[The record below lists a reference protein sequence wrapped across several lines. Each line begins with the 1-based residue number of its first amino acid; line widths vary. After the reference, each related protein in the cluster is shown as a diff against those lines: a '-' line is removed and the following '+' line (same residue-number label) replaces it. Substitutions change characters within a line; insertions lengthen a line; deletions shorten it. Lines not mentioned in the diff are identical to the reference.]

1 MAATQRMKEG
11 EPCDLLERLAA
22 DPAFPLDERQ
32 IRGMLDPQAF
42 VGRSAEQVDAFL
54 DALPLDAEESA
65 EMRPLT
71 V

>member
-22 DPAFPLDERQ
+22 DPSFPLDAQQ
-32 IRGMLDPQAF
+32 IRAMLDPQAF
-42 VGRSAEQVDAFL
+42 VGRSVEQVDAFL
-54 DALPLDAEESA
+54 EALALDAQEA
-65 EMRPLT
+65 TEMRPLT